1 MNQHVSELLAAYH
14 DGELSSNRRYKVEKH
29 LQDCPTC
36 RAELEALGELSS
48 LLRADPVPDQTPP
61 ERFAAQ
67 VQLRLPRVSPP
78 RARQNAGQSSRWV
91 LGVPLALIFLWAF
104 LEGAL
109 RVTALILTTDNV
121 LGAAGG
127 RAELFNSWITTQ
139 GFFETNAN
147 LLLLDTVLLIG
158 TIIFWSAWMAFWL
171 AWKKAKM
178 DHLQK
183 EV

>member
-1 MNQHVSELLAAYH
+1 
-14 DGELSSNRRYKVEKH
+14 
-29 LQDCPTC
+29 
-36 RAELEALGELSS
+36 
-48 LLRADPVPDQTPP
+48 
-61 ERFAAQ
+61 
-67 VQLRLPRVSPP
+67 
-78 RARQNAGQSSRWV
+78 V
-91 LGVPLALIFLWAF
+91 LGAPLALIFVWAF
-104 LEGAL
+104 LEGAV
-109 RVTALILTTDNV
+109 RVTALILTADNV
-121 LGAAGG
+121 LGTAGG

-171 AWKKAKM
+171 VWKKTKM